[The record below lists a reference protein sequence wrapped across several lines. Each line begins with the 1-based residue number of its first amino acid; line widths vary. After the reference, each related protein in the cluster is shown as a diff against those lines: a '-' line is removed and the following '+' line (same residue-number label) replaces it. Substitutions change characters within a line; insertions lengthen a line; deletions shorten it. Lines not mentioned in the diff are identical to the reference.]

1 MLYHPTIRR
10 WDLPADFLRFITMP
24 SPNQQVDDLPAV
36 SHLPLS
42 EFATDVLGN
51 LFALHEQFGPVA
63 AIEDHGQR
71 LVALFDPELNFQVL
85 RDTDTYHGRF
95 FPIRGPKRSS
105 QRRLTC
111 GLLGMNGEQH
121 ARNRRIL
128 KDAFSLRAIAG
139 YRPAVESI
147 TDRWLDSWRAG
158 TTIDLNGEM
167 TRYMLTVTSTLLF
180 GMDDQQQACELGEQI
195 ADWVARMHDIGAGAL
210 VPDAAFDAGYE
221 PLLQQAEE
229 LERSVTAM
237 IAHRRE
243 TIADHPEA
251 CDVLSLL
258 VRGHGELGKLN
269 DEELVGQA
277 CVLFGAAH
285 MTTAHSLTWTLL
297 MLSLHPEIAA
307 NLLAETLGPEEA
319 RTGLVDRVIKESMR
333 VLPASAYSQRVTTR
347 RVEIGPYDCPPGTP
361 VVFTPLVTHRLS
373 HLYPEPRRYDPNR
386 WLDIKPSAYEYLPF
400 GAGARMC
407 IGGPLAMEILR
418 HAIPR
423 ILERFHLEV
432 PEGTEI
438 NAQVTGTMLSPT
450 DVVPIELHD
459 ADGQFTSHP
468 IRGNLTTLVD
478 LPGEAAASTRPRQ
491 PR

>member
-1 MLYHPTIRR
+1 MLSPDQH
-10 WDLPADFLRFITMP
+10 ADG
-24 SPNQQVDDLPAV
+24 LPAV
-36 SHLPLS
+36 SHLPLA
-42 EFATDVLGN
+42 EFADDVLGN
-51 LFALHEQFGPVA
+51 LFALHEEFGPVA
-63 AIEDHGQR
+63 AIEDGGQR
-71 LVALFDPELNFQVL
+71 LVVLFDPELNFQVL
-85 RDTDTYHGRF
+85 RDTDTYQGRF

-147 TDRWLDSWRAG
+147 TDRWLDAWQPGS
-158 TTIDLNGEM
+158 TIDLNDEM

-180 GMDDQQQACELGEQI
+180 GMNDQQQACELGEQI
-195 ADWVARMHDIGAGAL
+195 ADWVSRMHDIGAGAL

-221 PLLQQAEE
+221 PLLEQAEE

-237 IAHRRE
+237 IARRRE
-243 TIADHPEA
+243 TIADQPDA

-258 VRGHGELGKLN
+258 VRGHGELGKLS

-297 MLSLHPEIAA
+297 LLSLHPEIAA

-319 RTGLVDRVIKESMR
+319 RTGLIDRVIKESMR
-333 VLPASAYSQRVTTR
+333 VLPASSYSQRVTSR
-347 RVEIGPYDCPPGTP
+347 RVQVGPYDCLPGTP
-361 VVFTPLVTHRLS
+361 IVFTPLITHRLPG
-373 HLYPEPRRYDPNR
+373 LYEDPRTFNPDR
-386 WLDIKPSAYEYLPF
+386 WLDIKPSTYEYLPF

-423 ILERFHLEV
+423 ILERFRLDV
-432 PEGTEI
+432 PAGTEI
-438 NAQVTGTMLSPT
+438 NAQVTGTMLSPVAT
-450 DVVPIELHD
+450 VPIELHE
-459 ADGQFTSHP
+459 ADGQFSSHP
-468 IRGNLTTLVD
+468 IQGNLTTLLN
-478 LPGEAAASTRPRQ
+478 LPGAAEASTRPRQ

>member
-1 MLYHPTIRR
+1 
-10 WDLPADFLRFITMP
+10 MP
-24 SPNQQVDDLPAV
+24 SPDQHADNQPAV
-36 SHLPLS
+36 SRLPFS
-42 EFATDVLGN
+42 VFAEDVLGH
-51 LFALHEQFGPVA
+51 LFALHEEFGPVA
-63 AIEDHGQR
+63 AVEDQGLR
-71 LVALFDPELNFQVL
+71 LVLLFDPELNFQVL
-85 RDTDTYHGRF
+85 RDTETYQGRF

-121 ARNRRIL
+121 SRNRRIL

-147 TDRWLDSWRAG
+147 TDRWIDSWQPG
-158 TTIDLNGEM
+158 TTIDLNEEM

-180 GMDDQQQACELGEQI
+180 GMNDQQKACELGEQI
-195 ADWVARMHDIGAGAL
+195 ADWAARMHEVGTGAL

-221 PLLQQAEE
+221 PLLAQAEE
-229 LERSVTAM
+229 LEKSVISM

-243 TIADHPEA
+243 TIASQSEA

-258 VRGHGELGKLN
+258 IRGHGELGKLN

-297 MLSLHPEIAA
+297 LLSLHPQIAA
-307 NLLAETLGPEEA
+307 DLLAESLLPEESQ
-319 RTGLVDRVIKESMR
+319 TGLIERVIKESMR
-333 VLPASAYSQRVTTR
+333 VLPASAYSQRVTGK
-347 RVEIGPYDCPPGTP
+347 RVTVGPYDCPPGTP
-361 VVFTPLVTHRLS
+361 VVFTPLVTHRLPS
-373 HLYPEPRRYDPNR
+373 LYPEPRKFDPDR
-386 WLDIKPSAYEYLPF
+386 WRELKPSPYEYLPF

-407 IGGPLAMEILR
+407 VGGPLAMDILR

-423 ILERFHLEV
+423 MLQGFRFDV
-432 PEGTEI
+432 PEGAEI
-438 NAQVTGTMLSPT
+438 SAMVRGTMLAPVG
-450 DVVPIELHD
+450 DVPVQLNE

-468 IRGNLTTLVD
+468 IRGNLTTLLD
-478 LPGEAAASTRPRQ
+478 LPGAAQANTRPRQ